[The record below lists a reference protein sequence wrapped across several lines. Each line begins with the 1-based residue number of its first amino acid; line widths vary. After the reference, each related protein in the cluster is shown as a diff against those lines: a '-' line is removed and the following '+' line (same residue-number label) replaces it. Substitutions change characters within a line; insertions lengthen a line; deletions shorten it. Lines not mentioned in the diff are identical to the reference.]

1 MITVK
6 EIKEALDGSVD
17 QVSRKKDGSIIVR
30 KGYFYRQSQTC
41 ETFMLAASEK
51 LNRAGLS
58 FEVVDYYD
66 HWAPF
71 RGGDSVA
78 KGSHFAVVFKSKE

>member
-1 MITVK
+1 MLTVK
-6 EIKEALDGSVD
+6 EIKEALGHSVD
-17 QVSRKKDGSIIVR
+17 QVSRLRDGSIIAR
-30 KGYFYRQSQTC
+30 QGYFYRQDKTC

-58 FEVVDYYD
+58 FNVIDYYD

-71 RGGDSVA
+71 RGGDSIA

>member
-6 EIKEALDGSVD
+6 EVKEALGHSVD
-17 QVSRKKDGSIIVR
+17 QVTRLRDGSIIGR

-58 FEVVDYYD
+58 FEVTDYYD

-71 RGGDSVA
+71 RGGDSIA